1 VVRVGAATGEILRV
15 KGRGVPHIHEKGR
28 RGDML
33 VKLHINMPKKL
44 SKKAMAL
51 VEGLQEEGL

>member
-1 VVRVGAATGEILRV
+1 
-15 KGRGVPHIHEKGR
+15 
-28 RGDML
+28 ML

-51 VEGLQEEGL
+51 VEGLVEEGL